1 MIKGYLIDPNTKEV
15 VQTVEVK
22 SIEYT
27 LKPESE
33 LKEMPNPL
41 REAFLNS
48 GSKLEQEF
56 KKALPKLLEA
66 RNSIRLESAH
76 ENNFLYVS
84 RPFKGFIGD
93 CESCHHYKDTNSG
106 CSTGG
111 FCYCNEKGTPNTC
124 GYGFTCPYNTSE
136 YNKGWKEFERIQ
148 AETIGASIKLPQEY
162 QDQVMNRFCRK
173 D

>member
-1 MIKGYLIDPNTKEV
+1 MSEYFINPGIKKIIPILKA
-15 VQTVEVK
+15 K

-111 FCYCNEKGTPNTC
+111 FCYCDEEGTPNTC
-124 GYGFTCPYNTSE
+124 GYGFTCPYNTSK

-148 AETIGASIKLPQEY
+148 TETIGAPSKLPQEY
-162 QDQVMNRFCRK
+162 QDQVMSRFCGK